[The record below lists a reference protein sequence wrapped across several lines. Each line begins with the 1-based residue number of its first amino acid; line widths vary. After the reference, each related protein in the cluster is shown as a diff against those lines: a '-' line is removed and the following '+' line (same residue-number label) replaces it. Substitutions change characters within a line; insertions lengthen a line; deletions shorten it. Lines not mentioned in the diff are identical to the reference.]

1 MTRYFPGDVVLA
13 SMNLRGPGGRKVR
26 PAVVIGECERNSFLL
41 CPVTSHHP
49 EGIDYLPLG
58 LDDFEK
64 GGLDLFDESYVLVSE
79 AGPVDGRY
87 IQGKKGRLLSSRFR
101 EISGR
106 VRL

>member
-13 SMNLRGPGGRKVR
+13 SMNLSGPGGKKVR
-26 PAVVIGECERNSFLL
+26 PAVVLGECERNSFLL
-41 CPVTSHHP
+41 CPVTSHMP
-49 EGIDYLPLG
+49 ERGDFLPLG

-87 IQGKKGRLLSSRFR
+87 ILGKKGKLVSSRFK

-106 VRL
+106 VRF

>member
-13 SMNLRGPGGRKVR
+13 SMKLRGPGGKKVR
-26 PAVVIGECERNSFLL
+26 PGVVLGECERNSFLI
-41 CPVTSHHP
+41 CPVTSRQP
-49 EGIDYLPLG
+49 DSGDFLPLG

-87 IQGKKGRLLSSRFR
+87 ILGKKGKLVSSRFM
-101 EISGR
+101 EISVR
-106 VRL
+106 VRF